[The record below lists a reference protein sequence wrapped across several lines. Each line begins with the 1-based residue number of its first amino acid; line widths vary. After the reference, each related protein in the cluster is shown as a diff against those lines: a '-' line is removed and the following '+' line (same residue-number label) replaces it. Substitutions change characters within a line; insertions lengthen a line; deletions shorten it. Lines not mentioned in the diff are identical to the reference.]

1 MRELLGKALKVA
13 FTSPFTL
20 AMWAWTALMIAA
32 SVAMSLGVPMA
43 FWELGKDVLGRD
55 LVMKDALMVLLYVVF
70 FLAGGAF
77 IYYVTW
83 VSASVTWSA
92 TRALGREVVGV
103 VDSTREVLATQAEEA
118 ERIDAQAGQ
127 ISLSV
132 GDGAGG
138 RLSEASPGDDGL
150 ELVRE
155 ASDEAD
161 GVALDL
167 NEGAVAAVEDRE
179 QGRHA

>member
-92 TRALGREVVGV
+92 VSYTHLRAHE
-103 VDSTREVLATQAEEA
+103 T
-118 ERIDAQAGQ
+118 
-127 ISLSV
+127 
-132 GDGAGG
+132 
-138 RLSEASPGDDGL
+138 
-150 ELVRE
+150 
-155 ASDEAD
+155 
-161 GVALDL
+161 
-167 NEGAVAAVEDRE
+167 
-179 QGRHA
+179 